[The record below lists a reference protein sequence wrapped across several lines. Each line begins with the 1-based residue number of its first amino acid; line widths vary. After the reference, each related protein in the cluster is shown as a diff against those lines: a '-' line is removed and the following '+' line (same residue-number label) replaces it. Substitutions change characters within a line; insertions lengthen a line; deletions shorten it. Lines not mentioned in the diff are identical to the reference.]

1 MFTKI
6 ARLMINRICDTK
18 LFTDLFKY
26 ILLKINVTAQQAV
39 KDGKSSP
46 IRMNNDKI
54 SLAKV
59 EASGAV

>member
-18 LFTDLFKY
+18 LFTDLFEY
-26 ILLKINVTAQQAV
+26 ILLKIKVTAQQAV

-59 EASGAV
+59 EASDAV